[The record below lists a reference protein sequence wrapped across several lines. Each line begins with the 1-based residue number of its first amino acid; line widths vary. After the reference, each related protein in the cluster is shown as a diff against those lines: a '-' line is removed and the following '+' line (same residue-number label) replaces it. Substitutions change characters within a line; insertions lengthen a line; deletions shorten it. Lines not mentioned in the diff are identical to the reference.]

1 MECSPPAF
9 QPCQPNKLEDIAYY
23 VNGCVIITTKEKEGA
38 KIFWTKVNND
48 VNDDKLYFTTTW
60 NLIYNTDSSKHGEKT
75 SSKWWHLLELRSQ
88 FLTGPE
94 CISIHVKNQK
104 PQSRNLIS
112 AKHLIRISTNH
123 QTSCFL
129 IFCFPTLLIITGN
142 WTQKSQYFYFNKLHG
157 SLHKPMLFGQV
168 QGMCKKIKNW
178 QTWWNFSYYFPTTLI
193 ISPFKSMQ
201 HLIIIILHYSSD
213 SARNYL
219 S

>member
-112 AKHLIRISTNH
+112 AKRLIRISTDH

-129 IFCFPTLLIITGN
+129 IFCFPTLLIIRGI
-142 WTQKSQYFYFNKLHG
+142 WTQKSQYFTSTNCMVVFTNPCY
-157 SLHKPMLFGQV
+157 
-168 QGMCKKIKNW
+168 W